1 MAEVSRTGNGKIKQP
16 VQKGVAKVPV
26 VMQME
31 ALECGAASLTMVMA
45 YYGKWVP
52 LEQVREDC
60 GVSRDGA
67 KAGNIARAAR
77 TYGFAARGYRF
88 EPEQLKKKATFP
100 CIIHWEFNHF
110 VVLCGFKKGKV
121 YINDPARGDV
131 VITEQEFDE
140 AFTGVTMIITPGEDY
155 KPSGSP
161 KSILAFAKKRM
172 IGAGS
177 AAVFVAI
184 TTSVTSI
191 GAIALAGFS
200 RFFMDELLP
209 GRNPSLVGSFMGAL
223 IILTIVQIVAAWITA
238 FYSFRISGK
247 FAAVGNATYFWH
259 VLQLPMRFFSQR
271 MAGDIE
277 QRRLANANIANLLVN
292 TFAPLVINTAM
303 MIFYLGVMLSYSVA
317 MTAIGVLAIAM
328 NVMVAYYVSAKRINI
343 TRVMMR
349 DESKLYSETV
359 SGIEMIETIKSSG
372 AENGFFSKW
381 SGYEASVN
389 SQRVRFAGIDAR
401 LGRVPAIVMELVN
414 DIVLLMGVYLMIKG
428 EFTSGMVLAF
438 QGFLAQFLLPAQ
450 SLITA
455 GQNLQEMRTQ
465 MERID
470 DVMEYPA
477 DPVLNGTHTD
487 AEDKEKA
494 FFTTKLSGKLEL
506 KNVTFGYSRLSPP
519 LIEDFSLTVE
529 PGKSVA
535 FVGGSGCGKSTLSRL
550 ISGLYRPWSG
560 EILFDGKS
568 IEQIDRNLFTGSVAV
583 VNQDIILF
591 EDTVANNIKMWDS
604 SIEDFEMILAARDAH
619 IHEDI
624 IKRDGGYS
632 YKLRDGGLDLSGGQR
647 QRLEIARVLAQEPM
661 IIIMD
666 EATSALDAQTEYDV
680 VSSIRERGIT
690 TIIVA
695 HRLSTIRDCDEII
708 VLDNGKVTERGT
720 HDELMANHGLY
731 EKLVTNA

>member
-1 MAEVSRTGNGKIKQP
+1 
-16 VQKGVAKVPV
+16 
-26 VMQME
+26 MQME

-60 GVSRDGA
+60 GVSRDGS

-77 TYGFAARGYRF
+77 TYGFNATGYKF
-88 EPEQLKKKATFP
+88 EPEQLKAKAAFP

-121 YINDPARGDV
+121 YINDPAKGNV
-131 VITEQEFDE
+131 IITEKEFDE
-140 AFTGVTMIITPGEDY
+140 AFTGVTVIITPGEEY
-155 KPSGSP
+155 EPSGNP
-161 KSILAFAKKRM
+161 KSMIAFAKRRM
-172 IGAGS
+172 EGAGS
-177 AAVFVAI
+177 AAAFVAI
-184 TTSVTSI
+184 TTSITSI

-209 GRNPSLVGSFMGAL
+209 GRNPSLVGYFMVAL

-238 FYSFRISGK
+238 LYSFRISGK

-277 QRRLANANIANLLVN
+277 QRRQANANIANLLVN

-303 MIFYLGVMLSYSVA
+303 LIFYLGVMLSYSVA
-317 MTAIGVLAIAM
+317 MTAIGIAAIAV
-328 NVMVAYYVSAKRINI
+328 NVFVAYYVSTKRINI

-372 AENGFFSKW
+372 AENGFFTKW

-389 SQRVRFAGIDAR
+389 TQRVKFAGIDAG
-401 LGRVPAIVMELVN
+401 LGKVPEIVMELVN
-414 DIVLLMGVYLMIKG
+414 DIILLMGVYLMIKG

-438 QGFLAQFLLPAQ
+438 QGFLTQFLLPAQ

-455 GQNLQEMRTQ
+455 GQSLQEMRTQ
-465 MERID
+465 MEQID
-470 DVMEYPA
+470 DVMEYPK
-477 DPVLNGTHTD
+477 DPILEA
-487 AEDKEKA
+487 AEPEPESSEERSSR
-494 FFTTKLSGKLEL
+494 KLSGRLEL
-506 KNVTFGYSRLSPP
+506 KNVTFGYSKLSPP
-519 LIEDFSLTVE
+519 LIEDFNLTLE
-529 PGKSVA
+529 KGKSVA

-550 ISGLYRPWSG
+550 ISGLYRPWAG
-560 EILFDGKS
+560 EILFDGKPVT
-568 IEQIDRNLFTGSVAV
+568 EIDRDLFTSSVAV

-591 EDTVANNIKMWDS
+591 EDTIANNIKMWDN
-604 SIEDFEMILAARDAH
+604 SIEDFEMILAARDAQ
-619 IHEDI
+619 IHEEI
-624 IKRDGGYS
+624 MKRDGGYS
-632 YKLRDGGLDLSGGQR
+632 YKLRDSGLDFSGGQR
-647 QRLEIARVLAQEPM
+647 QRIEIARVLAQDPTIM
-661 IIIMD
+661 IMD

-680 VSSIRERGIT
+680 VSSIKERGIT
-690 TIIVA
+690 TIVVA

-708 VLDNGKVTERGT
+708 VLDNGKVSERGT
-720 HDELMANHGLY
+720 HEQLMAMDGLY
-731 EKLVTNA
+731 AKLVTSE

>member
-1 MAEVSRTGNGKIKQP
+1 MSSGKNIRIKQP
-16 VQKGVAKVPV
+16 VTNGIAKVPV

-45 YYGKWVP
+45 YYGKWIP

-77 TYGFAARGYRF
+77 TYGFNATGYRF
-88 EPEQLKKKATFP
+88 EPEQLKKQAGFP

-131 VITEQEFDE
+131 IITEKEFDE
-140 AFTGVTMIITPGEDY
+140 AFTGVTVVITPGEEY
-155 KPSGSP
+155 EPSGNP
-161 KSILAFAKKRM
+161 KSMIAFAKKRM
-172 IGAGS
+172 TGAGS
-177 AAVFVAI
+177 AAAFVAI

-209 GRNPSLVGSFMGAL
+209 GRNPSLVGFFMAAL

-238 FYSFRISGK
+238 LYSLRISGK

-277 QRRLANANIANLLVN
+277 QRRRANANIANLLVN

-303 MIFYLGVMLSYSVA
+303 LIFYLGVMLSYSVA
-317 MTAIGVLAIAM
+317 MTAVGIVAVAL
-328 NVMVAYYVSAKRINI
+328 NVFVAYYVSAKRVNI

-372 AENGFFSKW
+372 AENGFFTKW

-389 SQRVRFAGIDAR
+389 SQRVKFAGIDAR
-401 LGRVPAIVMELVN
+401 LGKVPAIVMELVN

-455 GQNLQEMRTQ
+455 GQSLQEMRTQ

-470 DVMEYPA
+470 DVMEYPK
-477 DPVLNGTHTD
+477 DPILGAAVPEPESS
-487 AEDKEKA
+487 EDGSSSR
-494 FFTTKLSGKLEL
+494 KLSGKLEL
-506 KNVTFGYSRLSPP
+506 KNVTFGYSKLSPP
-519 LIEDFSLTVE
+519 LIENFDLTLE
-529 PGKSVA
+529 AGKSVA

-550 ISGLYRPWSG
+550 ISGLYRPWAG
-560 EILFDGKS
+560 EILFDGRPVD
-568 IEQIDRNLFTGSVAV
+568 EIDRDLFTSSVAV
-583 VNQDIILF
+583 VDQDIILF
-591 EDTVANNIKMWDS
+591 EDTIANNIKMWDN
-604 SIEDFEMILAARDAH
+604 SIEDFEMILAARDAQV
-619 IHEDI
+619 HEEI
-624 IKRDGGYS
+624 MKRDGGYS
-632 YKLRDGGLDLSGGQR
+632 YKLREGGLDFSGGQR
-647 QRLEIARVLAQEPM
+647 QRIEIARVLAQDPTIM
-661 IIIMD
+661 IMD

-690 TIIVA
+690 TIVVA

-708 VLDNGKVTERGT
+708 VLDGGKVTERGT
-720 HDELMANHGLY
+720 HDELMAMDGLY
-731 EKLVTNA
+731 AKLVTSE

>member
-1 MAEVSRTGNGKIKQP
+1 MLSNRKNRIKQP
-16 VQKGVAKVPV
+16 VTGGVAKVPV

-31 ALECGAASLTMVMA
+31 ALECGAASLAMVMA

-60 GVSRDGA
+60 DVSRDGS

-77 TYGFAARGYRF
+77 TYGFKATGYRY
-88 EPEQLKKKATFP
+88 EPEHLKAKGSFP

-131 VITEQEFDE
+131 VITEKEFDE
-140 AFTGVTMIITPGEDY
+140 AFTGVTVLITPGEEY
-155 KPSGSP
+155 EPSGSP
-161 KSILAFAKKRM
+161 KSMIAFAKRRLE
-172 IGAGS
+172 GTGS
-177 AAVFVAI
+177 AAAFVAI
-184 TTSVTSI
+184 TTAVTSI

-209 GRNPSLVGSFMGAL
+209 GRNPSLVGYFMSAL

-238 FYSFRISGK
+238 VYSLRISGK

-277 QRRLANANIANLLVN
+277 QRRRANSNIANLLVG

-303 MIFYLGVMLSYSVA
+303 MIFYLGVMLSYSAV
-317 MTAIGVLAIAM
+317 MTAIGIASIAINAY
-328 NVMVAYYVSAKRINI
+328 VAYYVSAKRVNI

-372 AENGFFSKW
+372 AENGFFNKW

-389 SQRVRFAGIDAR
+389 SQRVKFAGIDAR
-401 LGRVPAIVMELVN
+401 LGKIPE
-414 DIVLLMGVYLMIKG
+414 IVLELANDVILIMGVYMMIKG

-438 QGFLAQFLLPAQ
+438 QGFLAQFLFPAE
-450 SLITA
+450 SLIAA
-455 GQNLQEMRTQ
+455 GQSLQEMRTQ

-470 DVMEYPA
+470 DVMEYPK
-477 DPVLNGTHTD
+477 DPVLESAVSETESG
-487 AEDKEKA
+487 EEKSSSQ
-494 FFTTKLSGKLEL
+494 KLSGTLEL
-506 KNVTFGYSRLSPP
+506 KNVTFGYSKLSPP
-519 LIEDFSLTVE
+519 LIEDFNLTLE
-529 PGKSVA
+529 KGKSVA

-560 EILFDGKS
+560 RILFDGKPVN
-568 IEQIDRNLFTGSVAV
+568 EIDRDLFTSSVAV

-591 EDTVANNIKMWDS
+591 EDTIANNIKMWDS
-604 SIEDFEMILAARDAH
+604 SIEDFEMILAARDAQV
-619 IHEDI
+619 HEDI
-624 IKRDGGYS
+624 LKRDGGYS
-632 YKLRDGGLDLSGGQR
+632 YKILDGGRDFSGGQR
-647 QRLEIARVLAQEPM
+647 QRIEIARVLAQDPTIM
-661 IIIMD
+661 IMD

-680 VSSIRERGIT
+680 VTSIKERGIT
-690 TIIVA
+690 TIVVA

-708 VLDNGKVTERGT
+708 VLDGGKVAERGT
-720 HDELMANHGLY
+720 HDELMANDGLY
-731 EKLVTNA
+731 AKLVTSE

>member
-1 MAEVSRTGNGKIKQP
+1 MSSGKNVKIKQP
-16 VQKGVAKVPV
+16 VTNGVAKVPV

-52 LEQVREDC
+52 LEKVREDC
-60 GVSRDGA
+60 DVSRDGA

-77 TYGFAARGYRF
+77 TYGFEAKGYRY
-88 EPEQLKKKATFP
+88 EPEQLKANASFP

-110 VVLCGFKKGKV
+110 VVLCGFRRGKV

-131 VITEQEFDE
+131 VITEEEFDK
-140 AFTGVTMIITPGEDY
+140 AFTGVTVIITPSEGY
-155 KPSGSP
+155 SPSGSP
-161 KSILAFAKKRM
+161 KSMLAFAKKRM
-172 IGAGS
+172 EGTGS
-177 AAVFVAI
+177 AAAFVAI
-184 TTSVTSI
+184 TTAVTSI
-191 GAIALAGFS
+191 CAIAAAGFS
-200 RFFMDELLP
+200 RFFMDELLG
-209 GRNPSLVGSFMGAL
+209 GRNPGLTGFFMSAL
-223 IILTIVQIVAAWITA
+223 IILTIVQIAAAWITA
-238 FYSFRISGK
+238 LYSTRISGK

-303 MIFYLGVMLSYSVA
+303 LIFYLGVMLSYSAV
-317 MTAIGVLAIAM
+317 MTAIGLGAIAI
-328 NVMVAYYVSAKRINI
+328 NVFIAYCVSVKRVNI

-359 SGIEMIETIKSSG
+359 SGIEMIEMIKSSG
-372 AENGFFSKW
+372 AENGFFNKW
-381 SGYEASVN
+381 SGLEASVN

-414 DIVLLMGVYLMIKG
+414 DIVLLIGVYLILKG

-438 QGFLAQFLLPAQ
+438 QGFLARLLLPAQ

-455 GQNLQEMRTQ
+455 GQSLQEMRTQ

-470 DVMEYPA
+470 DVMEYPG
-477 DPVLNGTHTD
+477 DPIPEPSG
-487 AEDKEKA
+487 EDKEERSSA
-494 FFTTKLSGKLEL
+494 GKLSGSLEL
-506 KNVTFGYSRLSPP
+506 RNVTFGYSKLSPP
-519 LIEDFSLTVE
+519 LIENFSMTLS

-550 ISGLYRPWSG
+550 ISGLYSPWSG
-560 EILFDGKS
+560 EILFDGKP
-568 IEQIDRNLFTGSVAV
+568 ITEIDRELFTSSVAV

-591 EDTVANNIKMWDS
+591 EDTIANNIKMWDS
-604 SIEDFEMILAARDAH
+604 SIEDFEMILAARDAQ

-624 IKRDGGYS
+624 MKRDGGYS
-632 YKLRDGGLDLSGGQR
+632 YRLRDGGLDLSGGQR
-647 QRLEIARVLAQEPM
+647 QRLEIARVLAQDPT
-661 IIIMD
+661 IVIMD

-680 VSSIRERGIT
+680 VSSIKERGVT
-690 TIIVA
+690 TIVVA

-708 VLDNGKVTERGT
+708 VLDNGKVMERGT
-720 HDELMANHGLY
+720 HDELMALSGLY
-731 EKLVTNA
+731 EKLVTNE

>member
-1 MAEVSRTGNGKIKQP
+1 MTG
-16 VQKGVAKVPV
+16 GVAKVPV

-31 ALECGAASLTMVMA
+31 ALECGAACLTMVMA

-60 GVSRDGA
+60 GVSRDGS
-67 KAGNIARAAR
+67 KAGNIARAAM
-77 TYGFAARGYRF
+77 TYGFNAIGYKF
-88 EPEQLKKKATFP
+88 EPEQIKKQAKFP

-121 YINDPARGDV
+121 YINDPAKGDV
-131 VITEQEFDE
+131 IITEKEFDE
-140 AFTGVTMIITPGEDY
+140 AFTGVTVVITPGEEY
-155 KPSGSP
+155 EPSGNP
-161 KSILAFAKKRM
+161 KSMIAFAKKRM
-172 IGAGS
+172 EGAGS
-177 AAVFVAI
+177 AAAFVAI
-184 TTSVTSI
+184 TTSITSI

-209 GRNPSLVGSFMGAL
+209 GRNPSLVGSFMAAL
-223 IILTIVQIVAAWITA
+223 IILAIVQIVATWITSL
-238 FYSFRISGK
+238 YSLRISGK

-271 MAGDIE
+271 MVGDIE
-277 QRRLANANIANLLVN
+277 QRRQANANIASLLVN

-303 MIFYLGVMLSYSVA
+303 LIFYLGVMLSYSVV
-317 MTAIGVLAIAM
+317 MTAIGIVSIAI
-328 NVMVAYYVSAKRINI
+328 NVYVAYYVSAKRVNI

-349 DESKLYSETV
+349 DESKLYSQTL

-372 AENGFFSKW
+372 AENGFFTKW

-389 SQRVRFAGIDAR
+389 SQRVKFSGIDAH
-401 LGRVPAIVMELVN
+401 LGKVPAIVMELVN
-414 DIVLLMGVYLMIKG
+414 DIILIMGVYLMIKG

-438 QGFLAQFLLPAQ
+438 QGFLVQFLLPAR

-470 DVMEYPA
+470 DVMEYPK
-477 DPVLNGTHTD
+477 DPIFESAVPETESSGDRSLSR
-487 AEDKEKA
+487 
-494 FFTTKLSGKLEL
+494 KLSGKLEL
-506 KNVTFGYSRLSPP
+506 KDVTFGYSKLSPP
-519 LIEDFSLTVE
+519 LIEDFNLTLE
-529 PGKSVA
+529 KGKSVA

-560 EILFDGKS
+560 QILFDGKNVA
-568 IEQIDRNLFTGSVAV
+568 EIDRDLFTSSVAV

-591 EDTVANNIKMWDS
+591 EDTIGNNIKMWDN
-604 SIEDFEMILAARDAH
+604 SIEDFEMILAARDAQ
-619 IHEDI
+619 IHEEI
-624 IKRDGGYS
+624 MKRDGGYS
-632 YKLRDGGLDLSGGQR
+632 YKLRDGGRDFSGGQR
-647 QRLEIARVLAQEPM
+647 QRIEIARVLAQDPTIM
-661 IIIMD
+661 IMD

-680 VSSIRERGIT
+680 VSSIKERGIT
-690 TIIVA
+690 TIVVA

-708 VLDNGKVTERGT
+708 VLDGGKVAERGT
-720 HDELMANHGLY
+720 HEQLMAMDGLY
-731 EKLVTNA
+731 TKLVTSE

>member
-1 MAEVSRTGNGKIKQP
+1 MSSSKKNSIKQP
-16 VQKGVAKVPV
+16 VTCGVAKVPV

-60 GVSRDGA
+60 DVSRDGS

-77 TYGFAARGYRF
+77 NYGFNATGYRF
-88 EPEQLKKKATFP
+88 EPEQLKEHASFP
-100 CIIHWEFNHF
+100 CIIHWDFNHF

-131 VITEQEFDE
+131 VITEEEFDE
-140 AFTGVTMIITPGEDY
+140 AFTGVTVIVTPGEDY
-155 KPSGSP
+155 EPSGNP
-161 KSILAFAKKRM
+161 KSMIGFAKMRM
-172 IGAGS
+172 KGAGS
-177 AAVFVAI
+177 AAAFVAI
-184 TTSVTSI
+184 TTAVMSI
-191 GAIALAGFS
+191 GAIALAAFS

-209 GRNPSLVGSFMGAL
+209 GRNPSLVGSFMSAL

-238 FYSFRISGK
+238 IYSLRISGK

-259 VLQLPMRFFSQR
+259 VLKLPMRFFSQR

-277 QRRLANANIANLLVN
+277 LRRQSNAVIANLLVN

-303 MIFYLGVMLSYSVA
+303 VVFYLGVMLSYSVA
-317 MTAIGVLAIAM
+317 MTAIGIASIAL
-328 NVMVAYYVSAKRINI
+328 NTIVAYYVSIKRINI

-372 AENGFFSKW
+372 SENGFFAKW

-389 SQRVRFAGIDAR
+389 SQRVKFAGIDAR
-401 LGRVPAIVMELVN
+401 LGKVPEIVMELV
-414 DIVLLMGVYLMIKG
+414 DDVILIMGVYLMIKG

-438 QGFLAQFLLPAQ
+438 QGFLAQFMLPAQ

-455 GQNLQEMRTQ
+455 GQSLQEMRTQ

-470 DVMEYPA
+470 DVMEYPTDPIFEA
-477 DPVLNGTHTD
+477 DTADNVST
-487 AEDKEKA
+487 KE
-494 FFTTKLSGKLEL
+494 TSSSRKLSGTLEL
-506 KNVTFGYSRLSPP
+506 KNVTFGYSKLSPP
-519 LIEDFSLTVE
+519 LIEDFNLTLE
-529 PGKSVA
+529 KGKSVA
-535 FVGGSGCGKSTLSRL
+535 FVGSSGCGKSTLSRL
-550 ISGLYRPWSG
+550 ISGVYRPWSG
-560 EILFDGKS
+560 EILFDGRTVN
-568 IEQIDRNLFTGSVAV
+568 EIDRDLFTSSVAV

-591 EDTVANNIKMWDS
+591 EDTIANNIKMWDN
-604 SIEDFEMILAARDAH
+604 SIEDFEMILAARDAQV
-619 IHEDI
+619 HEEI
-624 IKRDGGYS
+624 MKRDGGYS
-632 YKLRDGGLDLSGGQR
+632 YKLHNGGLDFSGGQR
-647 QRLEIARVLAQEPM
+647 QRIEIARVLAQDPTIM
-661 IIIMD
+661 IMD

-690 TIIVA
+690 TIVVA

-708 VLDNGKVTERGT
+708 VLDGGKVAERGT
-720 HDELMANHGLY
+720 HEQLMAMNGLY
-731 EKLVTNA
+731 AKLVTNE

>member
-1 MAEVSRTGNGKIKQP
+1 MSSSKKRTIKQP
-16 VQKGVAKVPV
+16 VTDGVAKVPV

-45 YYGKWVP
+45 YYGKWIP

-60 GVSRDGA
+60 DVSRDGS

-77 TYGFAARGYRF
+77 TYGFNAVGYKF
-88 EPEQLKKKATFP
+88 EPEQLKKQAKFP

-131 VITEQEFDE
+131 IITEKEFDE
-140 AFTGVTMIITPGEDY
+140 AFTGVTIFITPGEEY
-155 KPSGSP
+155 EPSGNP
-161 KSILAFAKKRM
+161 KSMIAFAKKRM

-177 AAVFVAI
+177 AATFVAI

-209 GRNPSLVGSFMGAL
+209 GRNPSLVGYFMAAL
-223 IILTIVQIVAAWITA
+223 IILTVVQIVAAWITA
-238 FYSFRISGK
+238 LYSLRISGK

-277 QRRLANANIANLLVN
+277 QRRQANANIANLLVN

-317 MTAIGVLAIAM
+317 MTAIGIVAIAL
-328 NVMVAYYVSAKRINI
+328 NVFVAYFVSAKRINI

-349 DESKLYSETV
+349 DESKLYSETI

-372 AENGFFSKW
+372 AENGFFTKW

-389 SQRVRFAGIDAR
+389 SQRVKFAGIDAR
-401 LGRVPAIVMELVN
+401 LGKVPAIVMELVN
-414 DIVLLMGVYLMIKG
+414 DIVLLIGVYLMIKG

-438 QGFLAQFLLPAQ
+438 QGFLSQFLLPAQ

-455 GQNLQEMRTQ
+455 GQSLQEMRTQ

-470 DVMEYPA
+470 DVMEYPKDPILEHA
-477 DPVLNGTHTD
+477 DPSGIDERSSTR
-487 AEDKEKA
+487 
-494 FFTTKLSGKLEL
+494 KLSGKLEL
-506 KNVTFGYSRLSPP
+506 KNVTFGYSKLSPP
-519 LIEDFSLTVE
+519 LIEDFNLTLE
-529 PGKSVA
+529 KGKSVA

-550 ISGLYRPWSG
+550 ISGLYCPWAG
-560 EILFDGKS
+560 EILFDGKPVN
-568 IEQIDRNLFTGSVAV
+568 EIDRDLFTSSVAV

-591 EDTVANNIKMWDS
+591 EDTIANNIKMWDN
-604 SIEDFEMILAARDAH
+604 SIEDFEMILAARDAQV
-619 IHEDI
+619 HEEI
-624 IKRDGGYS
+624 MKRDGGYS
-632 YKLRDGGLDLSGGQR
+632 YKLRDGGLDFSGGQR
-647 QRLEIARVLAQEPM
+647 QRIEIARVLAQDPTIM
-661 IIIMD
+661 IMD

-680 VSSIRERGIT
+680 VSSIKERGIT
-690 TIIVA
+690 TIVIA

-708 VLDNGKVTERGT
+708 VLDGGKVAERGT
-720 HDELMANHGLY
+720 HDELMAMNGLY
-731 EKLVTNA
+731 AKLVTSE